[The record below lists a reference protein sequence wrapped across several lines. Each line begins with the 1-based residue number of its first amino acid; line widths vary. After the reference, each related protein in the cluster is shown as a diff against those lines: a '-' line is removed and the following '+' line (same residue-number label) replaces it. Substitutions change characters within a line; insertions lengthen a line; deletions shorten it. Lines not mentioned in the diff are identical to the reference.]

1 MQLAAMGLNPSM
13 RIGLLHPGAMGA
25 AVGACFT
32 ACGHTVSWVSDIRS
46 QATQARAARAGLL
59 PCMDLAELTHNAELI
74 VSVCPPHAAIEVAQ
88 DIAATGYHGRYL
100 EANAIAPSKLRAVD
114 ALLSEHQIHL
124 IDGCIIGGPVWPSET
139 LDRQTT
145 LHLSGTGADE
155 IAALLAGS
163 PLKTAVLSD
172 QTGDASALKMVFAA
186 FSKGSA
192 ALTAEILNVAE
203 QYGVREPLSE
213 ALGQQI
219 TAQWHRS
226 LAGTASKAW
235 RFKGEMQEI
244 AETFDAVGAEAGFH
258 QAAAAVYQKL
268 SVHKDWET
276 QPELN
281 SLLASLANGKSPKP
295 N

>member
-1 MQLAAMGLNPSM
+1 M

-32 ACGHTVSWVSDIRS
+32 ACGHTVSWVNQGRS
-46 QATQARAARAGLL
+46 PLSQARATRAGLL
-59 PCMDLAELTHNAELI
+59 PCPDLVQLTQGADLI
-74 VSVCPPHAAIEVAQ
+74 ISLCPPHAATSVASEV
-88 DIAATGYHGRYL
+88 AATGFAGQYL
-100 EANAIAPSKLRAVD
+100 EANAIAPSKLAKIE
-114 ALLSEHQIHL
+114 ALLSEHPIHL
-124 IDGCIIGGPVWPSET
+124 IDGSLIGGPVWPDEAPASS
-139 LDRQTT
+139 TT
-145 LHLSGTGADE
+145 LHLSGQGSGA

-163 PLKTAVLSD
+163 PLKANHLSD
-172 QTGDASALKMVFAA
+172 QRGDASALKMVFAA

-203 QYGVREPLSE
+203 QYGVREALSHQ
-213 ALGQQI
+213 LGQKTTQ
-219 TAQWHRS
+219 QWQRT

-244 AETFDAVGAEAGFH
+244 AETFDAVGAETGFH

-268 SVHKDWET
+268 SAHKDWET
-276 QPELN
+276 KPNLN
-281 SLLASLANGKSPKP
+281 SLLTSLANGKSRKP